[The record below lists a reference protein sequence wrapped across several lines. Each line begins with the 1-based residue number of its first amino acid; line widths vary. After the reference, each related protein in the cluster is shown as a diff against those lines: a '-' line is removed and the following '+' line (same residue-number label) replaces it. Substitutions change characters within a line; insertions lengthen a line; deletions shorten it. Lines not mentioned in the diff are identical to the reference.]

1 MAASIT
7 LRCFSQPSLIMT
19 MPMIIMMMNIIDVKS
34 HVESEDGQIEDSSAL
49 PNEPKMWALN
59 DFVQSLACRA
69 GRNANLGSDR
79 ERQQIMAGVSSLRGD
94 KCIMQLQSS
103 HSTCCSCI
111 VLQHCALCSNIV
123 QAGRRKADG
132 SRYQPLPS
140 AISFYIAFPASVYM
154 CLFPLQLLS
163 QLQHFQSVISYMFMY
178 ISIYHRVC
186 KER

>member
-111 VLQHCALCSNIV
+111 VLQHCALCRRV
-123 QAGRRKADG
+123 VEKRTGAGI
-132 SRYQPLPS
+132 SLFHLPS
-140 AISFYIAFPASVYM
+140 ASTLPS
-154 CLFPLQLLS
+154 QHLS
-163 QLQHFQSVISYMFMY
+163 TCVFSHCNSYHKC
-178 ISIYHRVC
+178 SIFNL
-186 KER
+186 

>member
-49 PNEPKMWALN
+49 PNEPKMCALN
-59 DFVQSLACRA
+59 DFVQSLACRG

-103 HSTCCSCI
+103 HSTCCT
-111 VLQHCALCSNIV
+111 VHCAPALCIV

-163 QLQHFQSVISYMFMY
+163 QLQHFQSVISSQFLLVYVYVYFN
-178 ISIYHRVC
+178 ISQGL
-186 KER
+186 